1 MIKVKSVLKFY
12 SKAFKK
18 FMENCY
24 GENCD
29 WLSFF
34 LTACMKQQNHNKIT
48 QLLQAKWQNF
58 VSKRISQG
66 LIFWGKKHL
75 DCDLIFIFKWW
86 FQWISEQFSSTF
98 WRTLVLSCQ
107 FVNNI
112 KSADCDTLSMYTLL
126 FPKHGNMGLFLL
138 IFYWSQKHI
147 FLCFSF

>member
-34 LTACMKQQNHNKIT
+34 LTVCMKQQNHNKIT

-138 IFYWSQKHI
+138 IF
-147 FLCFSF
+147 F

>member
-1 MIKVKSVLKFY
+1 MIEVKPVLKFY

-34 LTACMKQQNHNKIT
+34 LTVCMKQQNHNKIT

-66 LIFWGKKHL
+66 LIFWGKKHF

-112 KSADCDTLSMYTLL
+112 KSADCDTLSMYTLMERL
-126 FPKHGNMGLFLL
+126 YVGSCR
-138 IFYWSQKHI
+138 I
-147 FLCFSF
+147 